1 MTLEARRTMSRG
13 QSGCGGSEERKT
25 ALPMRWVERRRA
37 EEGDKDCRATEAS
50 ARAKALASDADAPPP
65 PPPSPD
71 SPDVDAACMT
81 ALALRVASSMRMLV
95 EGSVLRRGPPAS
107 EAAAASPL
115 LPRCPEERPP
125 LATEWWKLPERLKNM
140 VERSPPDPCV
150 APLRL
155 DKFLAPEDVLLT
167 SVPPWALISCTM
179 LPNPMGSIVGIM
191 SEGVPRTEVAS
202 RHRGQSGP
210 RPASGAGPPASRSL
224 GIIHTGEKGS

>member
-1 MTLEARRTMSRG
+1 M
-13 QSGCGGSEERKT
+13 
-25 ALPMRWVERRRA
+25 ERRRA
-37 EEGDKDCRATEAS
+37 EEGDREWRATEAS
-50 ARAKALASDADAPPP
+50 ARAKALASDADAPL
-65 PPPSPD
+65 PSAD
-71 SPDVDAACMT
+71 SADVDAACMT

-95 EGSVLRRGPPAS
+95 EGSLRGRRGPPS
-107 EAAAASPL
+107 DVTSPL

-125 LATEWWKLPERLKNM
+125 LTTEWWKLPERLTNM

-155 DKFLAPEDVLLT
+155 AKFLAPEDVLLT

-179 LPNPMGSIVGIM
+179 LPKPMGSIVGIM